1 MARSSISPQCTVDVK
16 LLEMAD
22 QAVNVSKRYAA
33 LVNKSKPLDDW
44 GSRVQGCSGIISVL
58 KRILFMFAAL

>member
-1 MARSSISPQCTVDVK
+1 MARSSISPQCTDDVK
-16 LLEMAD
+16 FLEMAD

-44 GSRVQGCSGIISVL
+44 GARAQGCSGTISVL